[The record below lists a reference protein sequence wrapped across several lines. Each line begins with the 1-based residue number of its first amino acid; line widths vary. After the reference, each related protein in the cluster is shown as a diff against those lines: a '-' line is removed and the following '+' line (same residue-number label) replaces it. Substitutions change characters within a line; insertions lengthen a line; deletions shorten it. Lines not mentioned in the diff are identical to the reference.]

1 MHESIVSKPSL
12 LKHIALQAT
21 LIFTA
26 FFCASTLSFA
36 DNNST
41 GPKISPEE
49 AFLQGQKYLEQTNVP
64 LAELS
69 LTRIPSSSPYAKLL
83 SGNIAAKNGD
93 IDRSFL
99 LLLPLQSNTSL
110 TAPAAASLHAS
121 LSNAYEKQGDSYNA
135 LDQLIR
141 REEFLT
147 DTQAIESNHEKIW
160 KLLTGLNAQDLIGMR
175 GESTDT
181 ATQGWIDLGL
191 IAKNSDSAAEL
202 STWFNSYPDHPAIG
216 FAKTLTFVNSTNKP
230 NAEQAKASLPLNG
243 NVALILPFDDTAF
256 AEKANAFKLGLQ
268 AALTKNAIPNTI
280 KTYASLGDQESFG
293 DLYAYARDEG
303 ASYFIGPLKPNELIE
318 PRPEVHAIALLDSSL
333 PGDTSFQHAG
343 LSLQDEAQTLVA
355 FANNHAFQR
364 ITILAADTDTAKE
377 MADSFQALWQGNL
390 KDEANVITLPKDL
403 KDGDVN
409 LLDLKAAIAGQNTDM
424 LLLAMSTD
432 EARIIRPYLDISI
445 PTLAFSSINNS
456 EVTSNSIFNAVRFVD
471 IPFLLDNDS
480 QFGYYHE
487 QAANLKTKEL
497 QRWFALGVDTLQL
510 LLAGS
515 RAPEAEVIIDG
526 LTGRLM
532 IDKTGQIKRTL
543 PMARFTYSGTVLE
556 DR

>member
-12 LKHIALQAT
+12 IKHIALQAA
-21 LIFTA
+21 LMIAA

-41 GPKISPEE
+41 GPKLSPEE
-49 AFLQGQKYLEQTNVP
+49 AFLQGQTYLEQAHVA

-69 LTRIPSSSPYAKLL
+69 LTRIPPSSPYAKLL
-83 SGNIAAKNGD
+83 AGNIAAKNGD

-99 LLLPLQSNTSL
+99 LLLPLQSNNSL
-110 TAPAAASLHAS
+110 TTPAAASLHAS
-121 LSNAYEKQGDSYNA
+121 LSDAYEKQGDSYNA
-135 LDQLIR
+135 LDQLSR

-147 DTQAIESNHEKIW
+147 DTQAIENNHEKIW

-181 ATQGWIDLGL
+181 NTQGWIDLSL
-191 IAKNSDSAAEL
+191 ITKNSNGAAEL
-202 STWFNSYPDHPAIG
+202 STWFNSYPDHPASG
-216 FAKTLTFVNSTNKP
+216 LAKTLPIANSAGNSSTT
-230 NAEQAKASLPLNG
+230 QAKGSLPLNG
-243 NVALILPFDDTAF
+243 NIALILPSDNSVF
-256 AEKANAFKLGLQ
+256 ADNVNAFKLGLQ

-280 KTYASLGDQESFG
+280 KVYASLGDQESFG

-303 ASYFIGPLKPNELIE
+303 ASYFIGPLQTSELIE
-318 PRPEVHAIALLDSSL
+318 PRPEVHTITLLDSSL
-333 PGDTSFQHAG
+333 TGDTSFQHAG

-355 FANNHAFQR
+355 FASSHAFQR
-364 ITILAADTDTAKE
+364 VTILATDNVTAKE

-390 KDEANVITLPKDL
+390 KDDANIITLPKDL
-403 KDGDVN
+403 KAGDAS

-424 LLLAMSTD
+424 LLLAMSAD
-432 EARIIRPYLDISI
+432 EAHIIKPYLDISI

-456 EVTSNSIFNAVRFVD
+456 DAASNSIFNAVRFVD
-471 IPFLLDNDS
+471 IPFLLDSDS

-487 QAANLKTKEL
+487 QAATLQTKEL
-497 QRWFALGVDTLQL
+497 QRWFALGADMLQL
-510 LLAGS
+510 LLASS
-515 RAPEAEVIIDG
+515 RAPGSEVIING

-532 IDKTGQIKRTL
+532 IDKNGQIKRKL
-543 PMARFTYSGTVLE
+543 PMGRFTYNGIVLE
-556 DR
+556 N